1 MTDKV
6 FPGFPARAEVT
17 PIPNL
22 FFSAV
27 MPKVD
32 GIAELKTIFHIFWL
46 LSRRRG
52 YPQFVTHGELLSD
65 PILISGIGE
74 GTKPKDEVLR
84 QALSRAV
91 QHGAILHLGIDR
103 DGQYE
108 DAYFI
113 NSEAAREA
121 INKIQQ
127 GEFPQL
133 VSAPSKNEEV
143 ETVPHSNIFSLY
155 EQNIGMLTPMI
166 AEQLQEA
173 EKLYP
178 MEWIESAFKEAVGLN
193 KRNWKYIARI
203 LERWAIEGKDDGKLG
218 RDSKKEDDREKYIR
232 GKYGHMVKR

>member
-1 MTDKV
+1 MTEKV
-6 FPGFPARAEVT
+6 FPGFPARVEVT

-27 MPKVD
+27 MPQVSS
-32 GIAELKTIFHIFWL
+32 IAELKIILHVFWL

-52 YPQFVTHGELLSD
+52 YPHFVTYGELLSD
-65 PILISGIGE
+65 PLLIGGIERE
-74 GTKPKDEVLR
+74 GKPKGEVLR
-84 QALSRAV
+84 EALDQAV
-91 QHGAILHLGIDR
+91 QHGVMLRLSIDR
-103 DGQYE
+103 DGQCE

-113 NSEAAREA
+113 NSEAAKEA
-121 INKIQQ
+121 ISKIRR
-127 GEFPQL
+127 GEFPRL
-133 VSAPSKNEEV
+133 VLSRRKDDGAENVSNV
-143 ETVPHSNIFSLY
+143 NIFSLY
-155 EQNIGMLTPMI
+155 EQNIGMLTPII

-178 MEWIESAFKEAVGLN
+178 AEWIESAFKEAVDLN

-218 RDSKKEDDREKYIR
+218 RCSKKEDDREKYIR

>member
-1 MTDKV
+1 MAEKV

-27 MPKVD
+27 MPKVNS
-32 GIAELKTIFHIFWL
+32 IVELKIILHVFWL

-52 YPQFVTHGELLSD
+52 YPQFVTYGELLSD
-65 PILISGIGE
+65 PILIGGIEGE
-74 GTKPKDEVLR
+74 DKPEDEVLR
-84 QALSRAV
+84 EALDQAV
-91 QHGAILHLGIDR
+91 QHGVMLHLSIDR
-103 DGQYE
+103 DGRYE

-113 NSEAAREA
+113 NSESAREA

-133 VSAPSKNEEV
+133 VLAPKKDEGV
-143 ETVPHSNIFSLY
+143 ETVPHPNIFSLY
-155 EQNIGMLTPMI
+155 EQNIGMLTPII

-178 MEWIESAFKEAVGLN
+178 AEWIESAFKEAVDLN

-203 LERWAIEGKDDGKLG
+203 LERWAVEGKDDGKLG
-218 RDSKKEDDREKYIR
+218 RNFKKEDDREKYIR

>member
-1 MTDKV
+1 MAEKV

-32 GIAELKTIFHIFWL
+32 GIVELKTILHVFWL

-52 YPQFVTHGELLSD
+52 YPQFVTYGELLSD
-65 PILISGIGE
+65 PILIGGIEGE
-74 GTKPKDEVLR
+74 AKAKDEVLR
-84 QALSRAV
+84 RALGQAV
-91 QHGAILHLGIDR
+91 QHGAMLHLSIDR
-103 DGQYE
+103 DGQPE

-133 VSAPSKNEEV
+133 VL
-143 ETVPHSNIFSLY
+143 VPRKGKEAEIKPLPNIFSLY

-166 AEQLQEA
+166 DGYLKEA

-178 MEWIESAFKEAVGLN
+178 AEWIESAFKEAVGLN
-193 KRNWKYIARI
+193 KRSWKYIARI

-218 RDSKKEDDREKYIR
+218 RDFKKEDDREKYIR

>member
-1 MTDKV
+1 MAEKV
-6 FPGFPARAEVT
+6 FPGFPARTEVT

-22 FFSAV
+22 FFNAV
-27 MPKVD
+27 MPKIDSVV
-32 GIAELKTIFHIFWL
+32 ELKTILHVFWL

-52 YPQFVTHGELLSD
+52 YPQFVTFGELLSD
-65 PILISGIGE
+65 TILIGGIEE
-74 GTKPKDEVLR
+74 GAKPKDEVLR
-84 QALSRAV
+84 QALGQAV
-91 QHGAILHLGIDR
+91 QHGAMLHLSISR
-103 DGQYE
+103 DGQHE

-121 INKIQQ
+121 INKIRQ

-133 VSAPSKNEEV
+133 VLASRKDERV
-143 ETVPHSNIFSLY
+143 EIVPHPNIFSLY
-155 EQNIGMLTPMI
+155 EQNIGMLTPII

-178 MEWIESAFKEAVGLN
+178 AEWIESAFKEAVGLN

-203 LERWAIEGKDDGKLG
+203 LERWAIEGKSDGKLG
-218 RDSKKEDDREKYIR
+218 RDFKKEDDREKYIK

>member
-1 MTDKV
+1 MAEKV

-27 MPKVD
+27 MPKID
-32 GIAELKTIFHIFWL
+32 GIVELKTILHVFWL

-52 YPQFVTHGELLSD
+52 YPQFVTYGELLSD
-65 PILISGIGE
+65 PILIGGIE
-74 GTKPKDEVLR
+74 GGAKPKDEVLR
-84 QALSRAV
+84 QALGQAV
-91 QHGAILHLGIDR
+91 QHGAMLHLSIDR
-103 DGQYE
+103 DGQPE

-121 INKIQQ
+121 ISKIQQ

-133 VSAPSKNEEV
+133 VLAPRKGEGV
-143 ETVPHSNIFSLY
+143 ETESHPDIFSLY
-155 EQNIGMLTPMI
+155 EQNIGMLTPII

-173 EKLYP
+173 EELYP
-178 MEWIESAFKEAVGLN
+178 AEWIESAFKEAVGLN
-193 KRNWKYIARI
+193 KRSWKYIARI

-218 RDSKKEDDREKYIR
+218 RDFKKEDDREKYIR

>member
-1 MTDKV
+1 MTEKM
-6 FPGFPARAEVT
+6 FPGFPARAEIT

-27 MPKVD
+27 MPKIGSVV
-32 GIAELKTIFHIFWL
+32 ELKAILHIFWL

-52 YPQFVTHGELLSD
+52 YPQFVTYGELLSD
-65 PILISGIGE
+65 SILMDGIEG
-74 GTKPKDEVLR
+74 GTKTKDEMLR
-84 QALSRAV
+84 QALSQAV
-91 QHGAILHLGIDR
+91 QHGAVLHLSIDR
-103 DGQYE
+103 EGQYE

-113 NSEAAREA
+113 NSEDAREA
-121 INKIQQ
+121 ISKIQQ

-133 VSAPSKNEEV
+133 VSAPRKDKEV
-143 ETVPHSNIFSLY
+143 ETVPHPNIFSLY
-155 EQNIGMLTPMI
+155 EQNVGMLTPII

-178 MEWIESAFKEAVGLN
+178 AEWIESAFKEAVGLN

-218 RDSKKEDDREKYIR
+218 RDFKKEDDREKYIR

>member
-1 MTDKV
+1 MAEKV
-6 FPGFPARAEVT
+6 FPGFSARAEVT

-22 FFSAV
+22 FFSTV
-27 MPKVD
+27 MPKVN
-32 GIAELKTIFHIFWL
+32 GIVELKIILHVFWL

-52 YPQFVTHGELLSD
+52 YPQFVTYGELLSD
-65 PILISGIGE
+65 PILLGGIGGE
-74 GTKPKDEVLR
+74 DKPKDEVLH
-84 QALSRAV
+84 QALDQAV
-91 QHGAILHLGIDR
+91 QHGAMLHLSIGR
-103 DGQYE
+103 EGQYE

-133 VSAPSKNEEV
+133 VLAPRKDKEV
-143 ETVPHSNIFSLY
+143 ETVPHPNIFSLY
-155 EQNIGMLTPMI
+155 EQNIGMLTPII

-178 MEWIESAFKEAVGLN
+178 AEWIESAFKEAVGLN

-218 RDSKKEDDREKYIR
+218 RDFKKEDDREKYIR

>member
-1 MTDKV
+1 MAEKV

-32 GIAELKTIFHIFWL
+32 GIVELKTILHVFWL

-52 YPQFVTHGELLSD
+52 YPQFVTYSELLSD
-65 PILISGIGE
+65 PILMGGIE
-74 GTKPKDEVLR
+74 GGAEPKDEVLL
-84 QALSRAV
+84 QALGQAV
-91 QHGAILHLGIDR
+91 QHGTMLHLSIDR
-103 DGQYE
+103 DGQPE

-121 INKIQQ
+121 ISKIQQ
-127 GEFPQL
+127 GKLPQVVL
-133 VSAPSKNEEV
+133 MPKKDEV
-143 ETVPHSNIFSLY
+143 MATTPHPDIFSLY

-178 MEWIESAFKEAVGLN
+178 AEWIESAFKEAVGLN

-218 RDSKKEDDREKYIR
+218 RDFKKEDDREKYIR